1 MGLLITP
8 VTFYPFT
15 TVASTD
21 MNSNFTIVQTASK
34 FQGSWN
40 SSNNAAVQI
49 QVKDTTDIFG
59 NATFLL
65 EPGTGNADRGIAL
78 ADRYSGT
85 TTDAFY
91 IDPATGYG
99 HVVSHWLV
107 AGADNTLNKA
117 RLQNGCFFTGT
128 GSGTYS
134 HGCAVTPLYM
144 MQTNH
149 GVSSAQQISADTP
162 GSTTVAMHNS
172 GAAFWACAMTGA

>member
-15 TVASTD
+15 TVASAD
-21 MNSNFTIVQTASK
+21 MNSNFTLVQNASK
-34 FQGSWN
+34 FQGNWN
-40 SSNNAAVQI
+40 TANNAAI
-49 QVKDTTDIFG
+49 QLQVTDTTDTFG
-59 NATFLL
+59 NAIFLL
-65 EPGTGNADRGIAL
+65 EPGTGNANRGVGIA
-78 ADRYSGT
+78 DRVGGV
-85 TTDAFY
+85 TTDVFY
-91 IDPATGYG
+91 IDPSTGYG
-99 HVVSHWLV
+99 HVTNHWLR
-107 AGADNTLNKA
+107 AGAINTNNRA
-117 RLQNGCFFTGT
+117 RLGNGSFFTGT

-134 HGCAVTPLYM
+134 HGAAATPLYM